1 MTRYEYRY
9 TDITV
14 PSSPVPMAF
23 GLHGVSDDVA
33 KAIRG
38 ALRKT
43 ATVTDVVVERIT
55 EDRQPVTG
63 PDPV

>member
-1 MTRYEYRY
+1 MAYFEYHY
-9 TDITV
+9 TDNGD
-14 PSSPVPMAF
+14 PQNPVPMAF

-33 KAIRG
+33 KAVRA

-43 ATVTDVVVERIT
+43 ASVSDVTVDRIT
-55 EDRQPVTG
+55 ETREAVTG